1 MGRFV
6 TASFDRG
13 QIPTITF
20 INKATQPLGVTMPKL
35 VAALRKFLDQCFVPV
50 WGTPAKL
57 TTSTDFVKGTWAMLF
72 VDDADVAD
80 ALGYHDLTPDGL
92 PLSKVF
98 VRTTRDA
105 GEVVSVTVCHELCE
119 MLVDPAV
126 NLCSTGPKNLLYA
139 YETCDAVEEETFK
152 IDGVEMSDFVYPSWF
167 EDFHKPNS
175 TQFDFLKKVSRP
187 FQLLHGGYIPVFKN
201 GKWTQITG
209 SRAKTTRFAKE
220 DRRGHRSSFRGV
232 THRMK
237 ASLEAEARV
246 QRAQG
251 STAVRQAPSD
261 VGLLDRRR
269 TRRVSAPEP
278 VAVAAASTTGG

>member
-6 TASFDRG
+6 AASFDRG

-20 INKATQPLGVTMPKL
+20 INKATEPLGVTMPKL
-35 VAALRKFLDQCFVPV
+35 VAACRKFLKHCFVPV

-57 TTSTDFVKGTWAMLF
+57 TIAKDFVKGTWAILF
-72 VDDADVAD
+72 VDDADVAN

-98 VRTTRDA
+98 VRTTTQA
-105 GEVVSVTVCHELCE
+105 GEIVSVTVCHELCE

-139 YETCDAVEEETFK
+139 YETCDPVEEETFT
-152 IDGVEMSDFVYPSWF
+152 IGGVLMSDFVYPSWF

-175 TQFDFLKKVSRP
+175 TQFDYLKKVSKP
-187 FQLLHGGYIPVFKN
+187 FQILHGGYMPVFKN
-201 GKWTQITG
+201 GQWTEIFGT
-209 SRAKTTRFAKE
+209 SAKKGRFAKE
-220 DRRGHRSSFRGV
+220 DRRGHRSTHRGL

-237 ASLEAEARV
+237 PSIDDV
-246 QRAQG
+246 QRAALVTQ
-251 STAVRQAPSD
+251 RPHE

-269 TRRVSAPEP
+269 TRREPAAATEP
-278 VAVAAASTTGG
+278 VPVPTSTGRG